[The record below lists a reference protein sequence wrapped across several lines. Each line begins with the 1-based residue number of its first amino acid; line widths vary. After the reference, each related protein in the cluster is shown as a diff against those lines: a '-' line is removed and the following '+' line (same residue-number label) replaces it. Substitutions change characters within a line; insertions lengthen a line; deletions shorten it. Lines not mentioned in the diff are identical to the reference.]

1 MDQPIV
7 FVSHWR
13 VRPGAL
19 DRLRQLS
26 EEVASRMR
34 AEKPRTLSWL
44 AYLDDSGTS
53 ISFIHVFADA
63 EAMDLHVEGADARVK
78 AASDYMEPR
87 GWEVYGAASEAV
99 LNQMRRSAA
108 AAGVTL
114 RLEPDLVAGGFLR
127 LGAG

>member
-13 VRPGAL
+13 VQPGAL

-26 EEVASRMR
+26 GEVAARFR
-34 AEKPRTLSWL
+34 AQNPRTLSWL

-53 ISFIHVFADA
+53 ISFVHVFADA
-63 EAMDLHVEGADARVK
+63 EAMDLHVEAAAAGRK
-78 AASDYMEPR
+78 ASAGLMEPR
-87 GWEVYGAASEAV
+87 GWEIYGAPSGSV
-99 LNQMRRSAA
+99 LDQMRRTAE

-114 RLEPDLVAGGFLR
+114 RLEPELVAGGFLR
-127 LGAG
+127 HAAD